1 VNFTFD
7 TIAPVPGLV
16 IVVPDLYLPRELRG
30 ARADPATVADL
41 PGIGRLARFGTR
53 TQLAAGWREWLL
65 RSVGRADLAGVAPA
79 CIAATALEAPSTA
92 ATAQPGPAR
101 AGARWIAMAVHLR
114 AGLTRVHLDHRGLL
128 RLSVEE
134 QAELAGAF
142 ADTFG
147 PSNPALRPLPAGEF
161 LLDTPDIIPVAA
173 HEPARCV
180 GAELDELMPAGVT
193 AAALRRLLA
202 EIEMWLHAQP
212 LNERRSRR
220 GAASVTGLWP
230 WGAIGRI
237 VRPERK
243 VPSAVPLAFGE
254 DAWLEGLCRLTG
266 SVCRPPPEHL
276 EEVLGASAG
285 DTVLLSG
292 VGGQLRRDEDTVAEA
307 LLRLDQHFILPAL
320 QALRHGTLESLSV
333 IINDTRVQLRRGS
346 LHRFWRRARRGLEEF
361 A

>member
-30 ARADPATVADL
+30 ARADSAIDADL
-41 PGIGRLARFGTR
+41 TGIGGVARFGTR
-53 TQLAAGWREWLL
+53 TKLAAGWREWLL
-65 RSVGRADLAGVAPA
+65 HRAGRADLAGVAPA
-79 CIAATALEAPSTA
+79 CIAAAALGAPSA
-92 ATAQPGPAR
+92 AALQPGPAR
-101 AGARWIAMAVHLR
+101 AGVSWIAMAVHLR

-128 RLSVEE
+128 RLPVEE

-142 ADTFG
+142 AHTFG
-147 PSNPALRPLPAGEF
+147 SSNHALRPLPAGEF
-161 LLDTPDIIPVAA
+161 LLDTPEIAAVAA
-173 HEPARCV
+173 HEPTHCV

-193 AAALRRLLA
+193 AVALRRLLA

-220 GAASVTGLWP
+220 GEAGITGLWP

-243 VPSAVPLAFGE
+243 LQSAVPLAFGE

-266 SVCRPPPEHL
+266 SACRPPPEHL
-276 EEVLGASAG
+276 AEVLGASAG

-292 VGGQLRRDEDTVAEA
+292 VGGQLHRDEDTVAEA
-307 LLRLDQHFILPAL
+307 LLRLDQQFILPAL
-320 QALRHGTLESLSV
+320 QALRRGTLETLSV
-333 IINDTRVQLRRGS
+333 IINDTRVQVRRGS
-346 LHRFWRRARRGLEEF
+346 LHRFWRRARRGLAEF

>member
-30 ARADPATVADL
+30 AYADPATGGDL
-41 PGIGRLARFGTR
+41 PGIGSVARFGTR
-53 TQLAAGWREWLL
+53 TKLAAGWREWLL
-65 RSVGRADLAGVAPA
+65 RSAGRADLAGVAPA
-79 CIAATALEAPSTA
+79 SIAAAALEAPPCPT
-92 ATAQPGPAR
+92 R
-101 AGARWIAMAVHLR
+101 ASVSWIAMAVHLQ

-134 QAELAGAF
+134 QAELAAAF
-142 ADTFG
+142 AHTFG
-147 PSNPALRPLPAGEF
+147 ASNHALRPLPAGEF
-161 LLDTPDIIPVAA
+161 LLDTPEIIPVAA

-180 GAELDELMPAGVT
+180 GAELDALMPAGVT

-220 GAASVTGLWP
+220 GAASITGLWP

-237 VRPERK
+237 VRPERE
-243 VPSAVPLAFGE
+243 VQSALPLACGE

-266 SVCRPPPEHL
+266 SVCRLPPEHL
-276 EEVLGASAG
+276 EEVLGASTG

-307 LLRLDQHFILPAL
+307 LLLLDQRFIVPAL
-320 QALRHGTLESLSV
+320 QALRRGTLENLSV
-333 IINDTRVQLRRGS
+333 IINDTRVEVGRGS
-346 LHRFWRRARRGLEEF
+346 LHRFWRRARSGLTEF